1 MQMQFPNPPQSIAI
15 LHIPGRCSL
24 SQFPEDCGR
33 VTQCQSIPT
42 NPLTIQTVAPR
53 FQSVCNPGSWPV
65 QILRQ
70 FPSSQ
75 HNQWPF
81 HRFQRQSRD
90 PPLILAHSTRIA
102 SGSQVCTGLQVDWK
116 HCIKLCGLQAH
127 SWIQLQS
134 ATISPNVLPVLWIV
148 PFFCNPDT
156 MQLDFESIPK
166 SDAIFHNPED
176 CKRVARFLNI
186 PMNPWTIHQSLC
198 NPFRFVS
205 SISNRSIPGQLIKT
219 AWHQPKTT
227 AQFTHNHVM
236 PMLATIDTI
245 NMNCITIAIL
255 DRIASWLE
263 ALHSNRIVSS
273 FRANSWIRLQ
283 SMPVKQIPGPF
294 TSDPVILLQSVL
306 IAKGF

>member
-1 MQMQFPNPPQSIAI
+1 MEPRNSQTIEDCSPNCNTRPRPSCRLRFRFNPPLKGIAKGLQIYRRLQGDWTFAPRFQNFCNLDTMQMQFPNPPQSIAI

-81 HRFQRQSRD
+81 HKFQRQSRD

-166 SDAIFHNPED
+166 SDAIFYNLED
-176 CKRVARFLNI
+176 CKRVARFLSI
-186 PMNPWTIHQSLC
+186 PVNPWTILQPLC
-198 NPFRFVS
+198 HPFRFVS
-205 SISNRSIPGQLIKT
+205 SIGNRSILGITAKT
-219 AWHQPKTT
+219 ARHQLHNSKLWDANPCHNWHNQY
-227 AQFTHNHVM
+227 
-236 PMLATIDTI
+236 
-245 NMNCITIAIL
+245 
-255 DRIASWLE
+255 
-263 ALHSNRIVSS
+263 
-273 FRANSWIRLQ
+273 
-283 SMPVKQIPGPF
+283 
-294 TSDPVILLQSVL
+294 
-306 IAKGF
+306 

>member
-81 HRFQRQSRD
+81 HKFQRQSRD

-148 PFFCNPDT
+148 PFFLQSWHNAAGFWVNSQIWRNLLQSWGLQKGCAIPEHSRESLDNPPT
-156 MQLDFESIPK
+156 
-166 SDAIFHNPED
+166 
-176 CKRVARFLNI
+176 
-186 PMNPWTIHQSLC
+186 
-198 NPFRFVS
+198 FVS
-205 SISNRSIPGQLIKT
+205 SIQVRKFHRQSINSGNHSQDCT
-219 AWHQPKTT
+219 SST
-227 AQFTHNHVM
+227 AQFKIVGCQSLPQLTQS
-236 PMLATIDTI
+236 
-245 NMNCITIAIL
+245 IL
-255 DRIASWLE
+255 ILSWLQ
-263 ALHSNRIVSS
+263 
-273 FRANSWIRLQ
+273 F
-283 SMPVKQIPGPF
+283 
-294 TSDPVILLQSVL
+294 
-306 IAKGF
+306 

>member
-75 HNQWPF
+75 HNQLPF
-81 HRFQRQSRD
+81 HKFHRQSRD

-166 SDAIFHNPED
+166 SDAIFYNLED
-176 CKRVARFLNI
+176 CKRVARFLSI
-186 PMNPWTIHQSLC
+186 PVNPWTILQPLC
-198 NPFRFVS
+198 HPFRFVS
-205 SISNRSIPGQLIKT
+205 SIGNRSILGITAKT
-219 AWHQPKTT
+219 ARHQLHNSKLWDANPCYNWHNRYELYHDCNSKQGCK
-227 AQFTHNHVM
+227 
-236 PMLATIDTI
+236 LIGS
-245 NMNCITIAIL
+245 IA
-255 DRIASWLE
+255 
-263 ALHSNRIVSS
+263 
-273 FRANSWIRLQ
+273 
-283 SMPVKQIPGPF
+283 
-294 TSDPVILLQSVL
+294 
-306 IAKGF
+306 